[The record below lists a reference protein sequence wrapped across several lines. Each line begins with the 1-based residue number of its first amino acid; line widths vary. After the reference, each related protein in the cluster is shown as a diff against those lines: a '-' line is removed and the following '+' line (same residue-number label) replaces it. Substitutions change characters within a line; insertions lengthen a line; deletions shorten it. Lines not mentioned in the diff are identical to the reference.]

1 MRAQRTNNCVV
12 SIWCLRRELQ
22 GGKGET
28 VDRESEIGE
37 KVRIGGR
44 VEMLKG
50 GDVLS
55 REALG
60 VGDDLWLVLSRPA
73 RSLNTRTLSNK
84 TLSSTTLYRA
94 KRIKIYIIYHT
105 HAVGQG
111 RTVGAEQSEGRG

>member
-60 VGDDLWLVLSRPA
+60 VGDDLWLVLSRPW
-73 RSLNTRTLSNK
+73 RSTQHK
-84 TLSSTTLYRA
+84 DI
-94 KRIKIYIIYHT
+94 IKQNFVQHNFI
-105 HAVGQG
+105 
-111 RTVGAEQSEGRG
+111 QSEANKDIYYISYTRSRSGSNGRSRAE